1 VLLLPRRRRSSGGWP
16 APALQCGVT
25 EKSTK
30 PAFAAQAMHPYD
42 AVDASSSLM
51 IEALLN
57 AAVQAGRYLECGH
70 E

>member
-1 VLLLPRRRRSSGGWP
+1 VP
-16 APALQCGVT
+16 ASALQRGVT
-25 EKSTK
+25 GKSTK
-30 PAFAAQAMHPYD
+30 PAFAARAMHPYD
-42 AVDASSSLM
+42 AVEAPSSLM